1 MIRTVARTMRIFLFS
16 AMTRPM
22 QNFLSYD
29 DKFCIEFSRILLWVE
44 IRFLLWLEARI
55 GFLNICNQTLRCL
68 GKFGKM
74 RHPRVF
80 QLHTSCVGKIVCRI
94 LLWVKQDATS
104 SSFSATHFVRRKN
117 REKTAAHIGRLFYY
131 FGLCNFCSCLFARL
145 VYAK

>member
-80 QLHTSCVGKIVCRI
+80 PIHTLCVGKIGKKTPPISCDKAGFIEHKRAEIMKGRPCDRAPPPEEARCVC
-94 LLWVKQDATS
+94 
-104 SSFSATHFVRRKN
+104 
-117 REKTAAHIGRLFYY
+117 
-131 FGLCNFCSCLFARL
+131 
-145 VYAK
+145 